1 MNRTKKIITALAVT
15 AAAVILTLNAES
27 ATYGAKRGISMCFET
42 VIPSLFLFSVLS
54 ETAYGL
60 GAFSSGRTARAAAK
74 FLNIPVTCI
83 CAVVFSFLGGY
94 PVGVRLIKKEFDKK
108 NADAKT
114 AQRLVSFCV
123 NAGPGFIINT
133 VGAAVLNSV
142 FSGVAVLASTFL
154 SSFITAVVL
163 GFLSKRK
170 GEIHSSGSASENTE
184 TASFSEVFM
193 TSVSNS
199 ARAMISISAWIILF
213 SALES
218 VLFSYTKNERIGLWL
233 RMIFEVTD
241 GVSAAESIG
250 GAPLCSAVTAFG
262 GICVFMQIYPM
273 LIKIKIKPHT
283 YFIARILNAVN
294 SYAVCSVLIKIF
306 PSAVKTASLNSYNSA
321 FSSSSV
327 SNAVLLIASGVMIMS
342 DSFSNVKIL
351 PKKHKST

>member
-15 AAAVILTLNAES
+15 AAAVILTLNAKS
-27 ATYGAKRGISMCFET
+27 ATYGAQRGISMCFNT

-60 GAFSSGRTARAAAK
+60 GAFSSGRTARAIAK

-83 CAVVFSFLGGY
+83 CAVVFSFIGGY

-114 AQRLVSFCV
+114 ARRLVSFCV

-133 VGAAVLNSV
+133 VGVSVLNSV
-142 FSGVAVLASTFL
+142 FSGVTALVSTFLPSIITAAVLA
-154 SSFITAVVL
+154 
-163 GFLSKRK
+163 FLSKRK
-170 GEIHSSGSASENTE
+170 GGICAVGYDSLSAES
-184 TASFSEVFM
+184 ASFSEVF
-193 TSVSNS
+193 TSSVSNS
-199 ARAMISISAWIILF
+199 ASAMISISAWIILF

-218 VLFSYTKNERIGLWL
+218 VLFSYIKNEQIGLWL

-262 GICVFMQIYPM
+262 GICVFMQIYPL
-273 LIKIKIKPHT
+273 LIKMKIKPYM
-283 YFIARILNAVN
+283 YFIPRIINAVN

-321 FSSSSV
+321 FSSSAV

-342 DSFSNVKIL
+342 DSFSDVKIL
-351 PKKHKST
+351 TKRRKST